1 MKKLD
6 LSNTTDKQLK
16 TGYLNYNTSMVV
28 QLLQNFCKSPEGANA
43 GVMLVLPDGRNPM
56 QKEFN
61 IKEIKLVENK
71 LINAAEKYRC
81 VILVE

>member
-1 MKKLD
+1 MKKID
-6 LSNTTDKQLK
+6 LANPTEKQLR
-16 TGYLNYNTSMVV
+16 TGYLNYNTRMVV
-28 QLLQNFCKSPEGANA
+28 QILQNFCKSHEGANA

-61 IKEIKLVENK
+61 IKEIQLVENK
-71 LINAAEKYRC
+71 IVGAVEKYRA